1 MTRCFD
7 KALSLLGL
15 WSCWDKD
22 TSLTKSLKVPL
33 LLITHHFCAV
43 CQTIIEQC
51 LGSNLTVQ
59 PFKPWSRPEVERWR
73 SQKITLHPFLILD
86 LDHYYHRV
94 VCQSSCP
101 ANHPV
106 FTSPLI
112 LPPIKLFSLSW
123 KIDCNL
129 SEVSRDRLILRGR
142 RPIGNLK
149 LSEWWLASG
158 AGVSWT

>member
-73 SQKITLHPFLILD
+73 SQKITLHPLLILD
-86 LDHYYHRV
+86 LESCLSV
-94 VCQSSCP
+94 FLSSQSSSLYISS
-101 ANHPV
+101 H
-106 FTSPLI
+106 SPFDQT
-112 LPPIKLFSLSW
+112 LFIATSW
-123 KIDCNL
+123 KIDCSL

-149 LSEWWLASG
+149 LSEWWLASED
-158 AGVSWT
+158 GVSWT